1 MHWDKITSDMYLYG
15 SQILHS
21 TSRGRSFT
29 TVLTLGEGENIRN
42 IVSGG
47 LLGDVVAV
55 CSLLFCIQVLMP
67 RDKPAFSV
75 SSENVSSKLRNS
87 CDFRSRNP
95 GESSSQT

>member
-21 TSRGRSFT
+21 ASRGRSFT

-55 CSLLFCIQVLMP
+55 CSQLFCIQVLMHKK
-67 RDKPAFSV
+67 KPACGV
-75 SSENVSSKLRNS
+75 SSENVLSKSRIS

-95 GESSSQT
+95 AESSSQT